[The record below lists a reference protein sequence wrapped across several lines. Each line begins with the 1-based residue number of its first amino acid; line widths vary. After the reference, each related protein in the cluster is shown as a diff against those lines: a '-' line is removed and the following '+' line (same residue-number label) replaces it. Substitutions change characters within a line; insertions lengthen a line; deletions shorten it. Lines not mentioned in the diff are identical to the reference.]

1 MTDILSRLRRKLR
14 ELRALPYRVELNAML
29 LGKLHIREVLREGR
43 LDSIQKAEFKVF
55 SQFGEDG
62 IIQYLINTIP
72 IQNRSFIE
80 FGTQFYTES
89 NTRFLLMNNNWTG
102 LAIDGGKRYVD
113 YIRHDE
119 TVYRWHNLTAV
130 QEFITAENINEI
142 FERNG
147 FVGDIGLMS
156 IDVDGIDYWLWNAVQ
171 VVQPRIVICE
181 YNSVF
186 GSEEAIT
193 VPYNPGFQRRKAHYS
208 DLYFGASLPA
218 LCHLAEGKGY
228 NFVGCTT
235 EGVNAFFVRKDAA
248 DHLPSLTAKEGF
260 VRNQYRE
267 SRDRGGNP
275 SYVGG
280 DDRLKLIRG
289 LPVFDAL
296 SGNVHPL

>member
-1 MTDILSRLRRKLR
+1 MTDIFSRLRRKLR
-14 ELRALPYRVELNAML
+14 ELRALPYRVEVNAML
-29 LGKLHIREVLREGR
+29 LGKLHIKEVLREGR

-80 FGTQFYTES
+80 FGTQYYTES

-102 LAIDGGKRYVD
+102 LAIDGGKKYVD

-119 TVYRWHNLTAV
+119 TVYRSHNLTAV

-181 YNSVF
+181 YNSIF
-186 GSEEAIT
+186 GPEEAIT
-193 VPYNPGFQRRKAHYS
+193 VPYDPGFQRRKAHYS

-218 LCHLAEGKGY
+218 LCHLAEKKGY

-248 DHLPSLTAKEGF
+248 DRLTGLTAKEGF

-267 SRDRGGNP
+267 SRDKGGNP

-296 SGNVHPL
+296 SSNVHPL